1 MHHWMPHPNRLKSLR
16 YKKLKKWQM
25 VERGDELHD
34 NDLVSKQRVAKNE
47 VSGMNVYEDNR
58 GLILVFSN
66 WQFARLL
73 NT

>member
-1 MHHWMPHPNRLKSLR
+1 
-16 YKKLKKWQM
+16 M

-47 VSGMNVYEDNR
+47 VSGMNVYEDKR
-58 GLILVFSN
+58 GLIIVFFH

-73 NT
+73 DT